1 MHHSNGNRRNQL
13 LYREVNRRIREV
25 SDSFGSNEK
34 VRLICECGREDC
46 AATFELT
53 YAQFDGLL
61 DDPRRV
67 LLATKHRPSGDGA
80 RVLAEYDKFIVLAAD
95 ETQPDLAA

>member
-1 MHHSNGNRRNQL
+1 MKYGNGNRRNQL

-25 SDSFGSNEK
+25 SDSFGSDGK

-53 YAQFDGLL
+53 QAQFDGLL
-61 DDPRRV
+61 DDPTRV
-67 LLATKHRPSGDGA
+67 LLATKHGPARDGA

-95 ETQPDLAA
+95 ENSA